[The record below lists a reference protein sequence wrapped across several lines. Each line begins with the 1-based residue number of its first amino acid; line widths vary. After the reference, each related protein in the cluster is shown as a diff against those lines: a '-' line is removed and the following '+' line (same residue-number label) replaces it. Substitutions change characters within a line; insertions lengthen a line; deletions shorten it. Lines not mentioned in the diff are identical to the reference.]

1 MDEFITLDEARD
13 HLRIDTTDDD
23 NDLRLKI
30 QGASSAV
37 MRYLKTRRALWL
49 AEEDSNGDPMLDSN
63 GWPVPLI
70 GSDGQTVIN
79 PVIKSATL
87 LMTGYLYRN
96 RSDNEGAAFQQGFLP
111 MPVTALLYPL
121 RDPTVK

>member
-1 MDEFITLDEARD
+1 MDEFVTLDEARD
-13 HLRIDTTDDD
+13 HLRIDTEDDD
-23 NDLRLKI
+23 ADLLLKI

-49 AEEDSNGDPMLDSN
+49 PEQDSNGDTVRDSN
-63 GWPVPLI
+63 GWPVPVLDSN
-70 GSDGQTVIN
+70 GDRVLN
-79 PVIKSATL
+79 PVIRSATL

-96 RSDNEGAAFQQGFLP
+96 RSDNEGAAFQQGYLP

-121 RDPTVK
+121 RDPTVR